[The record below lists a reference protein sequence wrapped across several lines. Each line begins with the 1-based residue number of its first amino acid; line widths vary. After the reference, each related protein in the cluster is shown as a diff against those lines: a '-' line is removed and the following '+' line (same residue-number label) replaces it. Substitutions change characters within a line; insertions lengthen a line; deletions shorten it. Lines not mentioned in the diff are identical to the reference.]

1 METTYFSAFK
11 MNKRPFLE
19 VSLMKKVISL
29 VKCSLN
35 SGCVVELS
43 PRYAVARSA
52 LLVSNLATVWIRLA
66 APSKTSRRR
75 GCCSNL
81 LPFEG
86 VNDGVTASAIAE
98 KIPHCSAD
106 RGSLLG
112 SGGSGAAVAST
123 GRADMM
129 MMINNQVNRVPI
141 EGLRNRSARAA
152 ASARVR

>member
-1 METTYFSAFK
+1 

-19 VSLMKKVISL
+19 VSLMEKESSL

-35 SGCVVELS
+35 SGCVVALS

-52 LLVSNLATVWIRLA
+52 LLGSNLARVWIRLA

-86 VNDGVTASAIAE
+86 EKDGVTASAIAA
-98 KIPHCSAD
+98 KMPHCAAD
-106 RGSLLG
+106 SGSWLG

-123 GRADMM
+123 GSAD
-129 MMINNQVNRVPI
+129 MINNPVAYPGFAQHGGPDAVCKSDEV
-141 EGLRNRSARAA
+141 RSKK
-152 ASARVR
+152 SLS